1 MFRANRRLGLLF
13 FSAAAIAAAYFLT
26 ADALDALPSSSVGD
40 VSFGPICSAA
50 TAKRDGGTAIP
61 PSWPL
66 IESSAISPGEMPQ
79 NIYREISADYL
90 GYKDMKSV
98 ARVYV
103 PNVASSTV
111 QIIDPAKLQ
120 VIGHFKV
127 GLHPHHIV
135 PSWDLKT
142 LWVTSTAEGRRDGS
156 VTPIDLETGKVGRR
170 IPVEDPYNMYF
181 TVDGLS
187 AIIVA
192 EGFRRLDFRDPQTM
206 RLQGSIDTP
215 QCAGIN
221 HADFSPDGRFAIFTC
236 EYSGSLVKID
246 MIDRKVVGYLMLA
259 KDSMPQDIR
268 SSPNGA
274 AYYVAD
280 MRAGGVHIIDGVA
293 FKQTGF
299 LATGVG
305 AHGLNP
311 SRDGRKLFVA
321 NRGTDR
327 TRAPRRSVGSVSVID
342 FASSSV
348 EKTWHIPGGG
358 SPDMGALIADGQQL
372 WVSGR
377 FDDVV
382 YAIDTNTGET
392 KKVEVDGE
400 PHGLTVWPQPGRY
413 SLGHTGIMRQ

>member
-1 MFRANRRLGLLF
+1 MFRAKRRLGLLF
-13 FSAAAIAAAYFLT
+13 LPAAASAVACFLT
-26 ADALDALPSSSVGD
+26 ADALDALPSSSD
-40 VSFGPICSAA
+40 ITSSFGPVCSAA
-50 TAKRDGGTAIP
+50 NAKPGDRAATPRGL
-61 PSWPL
+61 SL
-66 IESSAISPGEMPQ
+66 IEGYGASLKEAPQ
-79 NIYREISADYL
+79 NIYRDISADYL
-90 GYKDMKSV
+90 DYKDAKSS

-111 QIIDPAKLQ
+111 QIIDPVKLQ
-120 VIGHFKV
+120 VIGRFKV

-142 LWVTSTAEGRRDGS
+142 LWITSTAEGRRDGS
-156 VTPIDLETGKVGRR
+156 VTPIDLETGKVGSR
-170 IPVEDPYNMYF
+170 IPVDDPYNMYF

-192 EGFRRLDFRDPQTM
+192 EGFKRLDFRDPQTM

-215 QCAGIN
+215 ECVGIN

-246 MIDRKVVGYLMLA
+246 MVDRQVIGYLKLG

-268 SSPNGA
+268 SSPDGA
-274 AYYVAD
+274 TYYVAD
-280 MRAGGVHIIDGVA
+280 MRAGGVHIIDGVS
-293 FKQTGF
+293 FKRTGF

-342 FASSSV
+342 FASASV

-358 SPDMGALIADGQQL
+358 SPDMGVLSADGRQL

-382 YAIDTNTGET
+382 YAIDTSTGET

-400 PHGLTVWPQPGRY
+400 PHGLTIWPQPGRY
-413 SLGHTGIMRQ
+413 SLGHTGIMR